1 MRELDPR
8 IHREPPFR
16 GASKASEPE
25 SRTVRA
31 GFRVCAQGAS
41 RNDEVKPMD
50 CRVKPNN
57 DDKKLPATGCC
68 DLTQP
73 EMGWRGSAPT
83 IRMQSQGFTATGE
96 SFMASLDSVSIA
108 ILLGAV
114 LVMAGILSSLL
125 ALRFGAPLLL
135 VFLFIGM
142 FAGDSGPGQIR
153 FDDVRTTYL
162 VGSVALALILFDGGL
177 RTRFQ
182 SIRTVLAPSMVLAT
196 AGVLL
201 TALITAPIARY
212 ALDLNWTEALLV
224 GAVVASTDAA
234 AVFLLV
240 HAQGLR
246 LRPRVGATLE
256 VESGTNDPFAVFL
269 TLMLVELISLGESSV
284 WHVALEF
291 TREAVLGAIVGVL
304 GGRLVVLA
312 LNRVAL
318 PQGLH
323 APFVT
328 TAALV
333 IFGAAQIAHASGF
346 LAVYLAGIIIG
357 NRPTRAHNSV
367 VAFLDAATWLAQI
380 VMFVLL
386 GLLVSPQRL
395 VGSLTPAVVVAL
407 VLMLVARPLAVLLC
421 LAPFRFSWREK
432 AFIAWVGLRGAVA
445 IFLASIPMLVGL
457 SKAYLYFDVAFVV
470 VIISLLLQ
478 GWTLAF
484 AARRLHVALPRS
496 DRGPRR
502 VELDLPGQLE
512 QQLVGYSVRPK
523 SLYLRRGLIPSWSK
537 PTLVIRDQKIL
548 SPAEAEPVAA
558 GDYIYLLAP
567 PEKAEALDRFFVD
580 MAPSAAPDPHL
591 LGDFTVSG
599 EITLGDLANIYD
611 VAIDAEQ
618 SQLTLADYF
627 DVHLDHAPKEGATL
641 PLDSIVLVA
650 RSLGGGRVNVVG
662 LRLPEDG
669 EDAAPETRG
678 ASIKRKLSRAWKS
691 VAGI

>member
-1 MRELDPR
+1 
-8 IHREPPFR
+8 
-16 GASKASEPE
+16 
-25 SRTVRA
+25 
-31 GFRVCAQGAS
+31 
-41 RNDEVKPMD
+41 
-50 CRVKPNN
+50 
-57 DDKKLPATGCC
+57 
-68 DLTQP
+68 
-73 EMGWRGSAPT
+73 
-83 IRMQSQGFTATGE
+83 
-96 SFMASLDSVSIA
+96 MASLDSVSIA

-135 VFLFIGM
+135 IFLVIGM
-142 FAGDSGPGQIR
+142 LAGDSGPGRVQ
-153 FDDVRTTYL
+153 FDDLRTTYL
-162 VGSVALALILFDGGL
+162 VGSVSLALILFDGGL

-182 SIRTVLAPSMVLAT
+182 SIRTVMAPSMMLAT
-196 AGVLL
+196 VGVLL
-201 TALITAPIARY
+201 TALITAPVAKY
-212 ALDLNWTEALLV
+212 ALDLNWTEALLA

-256 VESGTNDPFAVFL
+256 LESGTNDPFAVFL
-269 TLMLVELISLGESSV
+269 TLMLVELISTGHSSV
-284 WHVALEF
+284 WHVILEF
-291 TREAVLGAIVGVL
+291 AQEAVLGAIIGVV
-304 GGRLVVLA
+304 GGRLVVLG

-323 APFVT
+323 APFVC

-333 IFGAAQIAHASGF
+333 IFGAAQLGHASGF

-367 VAFLDAATWLAQI
+367 VTFLDAATWLAQI

-386 GLLVSPQRL
+386 GLLASPQRL
-395 VGSLTPAVVVAL
+395 PTSIAPAIGVAL
-407 VLMLVARPLAVLLC
+407 ALMLVARPLAVFIC
-421 LAPFRFSWREK
+421 LAPYRFNWREK
-432 AFIAWVGLRGAVA
+432 LFIAWVGLRGAVA

-478 GWTLAF
+478 GWTLAP

-496 DRGPRR
+496 DRVPRR
-502 VELDLPGQLE
+502 IELDLPGQLE

-523 SLYLRRGLIPSWSK
+523 SLFLRRGLIPSWSK

-548 SPAEAEPVAA
+548 SPAEAEPVEA
-558 GDYIYLLAP
+558 GDYVYLLAP

-580 MAPSAAPDPHL
+580 MQPSSAPDPHL
-591 LGDFTVSG
+591 LGDFVVSG
-599 EITLGDLANIYD
+599 EVTLGDIAGIYG
-611 VAIDAEQ
+611 VSVEPGQ
-618 SQLTLADYF
+618 SGLTLADYF

-650 RSLGGGRVNVVG
+650 RSIGGGRVNIVG
-662 LRLPEDG
+662 LRLPED
-669 EDAAPETRG
+669 EEPAPQLTRAAR
-678 ASIKRKLSRAWKS
+678 AKRALAEIWRS

>member
-1 MRELDPR
+1 
-8 IHREPPFR
+8 
-16 GASKASEPE
+16 
-25 SRTVRA
+25 
-31 GFRVCAQGAS
+31 
-41 RNDEVKPMD
+41 
-50 CRVKPNN
+50 
-57 DDKKLPATGCC
+57 
-68 DLTQP
+68 
-73 EMGWRGSAPT
+73 
-83 IRMQSQGFTATGE
+83 
-96 SFMASLDSVSIA
+96 MASLDSVSLA
-108 ILLGAV
+108 ILLGAI

-142 FAGDSGPGQIR
+142 LAGDSGPGGLK
-153 FDDVRTTYL
+153 FNDVQNTYL
-162 VGSVALALILFDGGL
+162 VGSAALALILFDGGL
-177 RTRFQ
+177 KTRFQ

-201 TALITAPIARY
+201 TALITAPVAKY
-212 ALDLNWTEALLV
+212 VLDLNWTEALLI

-256 VESGTNDPFAVFL
+256 AESGTNDPFAVFL
-269 TLMLVELISLGESSV
+269 TLMLVELISVGHSSTG
-284 WHVALEF
+284 HVILEF
-291 TREAVLGAIVGVL
+291 LRESMLGGIVGVI

-312 LNRVAL
+312 LNKVAL

-333 IFGAAQIAHASGF
+333 IFGVAQIAHASGF

-367 VAFLDAATWLAQI
+367 VTFLDAATWLAQI
-380 VMFVLL
+380 VMFVML

-395 VGSLTPAVVVAL
+395 MVSVVPAVVIAF
-407 VLMLVARPLAVLLC
+407 VLMLVARPLAVMIC
-421 LAPFRFSWREK
+421 LAPFRFKWREK
-432 AFIAWVGLRGAVA
+432 LFIAWTGLRGAVA

-478 GWTLAF
+478 GWTLAA
-484 AARRLHVALPRS
+484 AARRLHVALPRAE
-496 DRGPRR
+496 RGPRR

-512 QQLVGYSVRPK
+512 QQLVGYPVRPR
-523 SLYLRRGLIPSWSK
+523 SLFLKRGLIPSWSK
-537 PTLVIRDQKIL
+537 PTLVIREEKIL
-548 SPAEAEPVAA
+548 SPVEAEPVKA

-580 MAPSAAPDPHL
+580 MQPTAAPDPHL
-591 LGDFTVSG
+591 LGDFMVSG
-599 EITLGDLANIYD
+599 ETTLGNLAEIYG
-611 VAIDAEQ
+611 VAIDPRRSER
-618 SQLTLADYF
+618 TLSDYF
-627 DVHLDHAPKEGATL
+627 DVHLDHAPKEGATV
-641 PLDSIVLVA
+641 PLDTIVLVA
-650 RSLGGGRVNVVG
+650 RSISGGRVNVVG
-662 LRLPEDG
+662 LRLPEDDDEPAPQLTRLG
-669 EDAAPETRG
+669 ALKQKISDAW
-678 ASIKRKLSRAWKS
+678 SSL
-691 VAGI
+691 AGI

>member
-1 MRELDPR
+1 
-8 IHREPPFR
+8 
-16 GASKASEPE
+16 
-25 SRTVRA
+25 
-31 GFRVCAQGAS
+31 
-41 RNDEVKPMD
+41 
-50 CRVKPNN
+50 
-57 DDKKLPATGCC
+57 
-68 DLTQP
+68 
-73 EMGWRGSAPT
+73 
-83 IRMQSQGFTATGE
+83 
-96 SFMASLDSVSIA
+96 MASLDSVSIA

-135 VFLFIGM
+135 VFLLVGM
-142 FAGDSGPGQIR
+142 LAGDSGPGRLQ

-177 RTRFQ
+177 KTRFA
-182 SIRTVLAPSMVLAT
+182 SIRTVLVPSMVLAT

-201 TALITAPIARY
+201 TALITAPVARY
-212 ALDLNWTEALLV
+212 VLDLNWTESLLV

-240 HAQGLR
+240 HTQGLR

-256 VESGTNDPFAVFL
+256 AESGTNDPFAIFL
-269 TLMLVELISLGESSV
+269 TLMLVEFISIGQSSAS
-284 WHVALEF
+284 HIALEF
-291 TREAVLGAIVGVL
+291 IQEAVLGAIIGVI

-312 LNRVAL
+312 LNYVAL

-333 IFGAAQIAHASGF
+333 IFGGSQIVHASGF

-367 VAFLDAATWLAQI
+367 VTFLDAATWLAQI

-386 GLLVSPQRL
+386 GLLVSPHRL
-395 VGSLTPAVVVAL
+395 LSSAGGAVLVAFA
-407 VLMLVARPLAVLLC
+407 LMLVARPLAVLIC
-421 LAPFRFSWREK
+421 LAPFKFNWREK
-432 AFIAWVGLRGAVA
+432 VFIAWTGLRGAVA

-478 GWTLAF
+478 GWTLAP
-484 AARRLHVALPRS
+484 AARRLHVALPRA

-512 QQLVGYSVRPK
+512 QQLVGYPVRPK
-523 SLYLRRGLIPSWSK
+523 SLYFRRGLIPSWSK
-537 PTLVIRDQKIL
+537 PTLVIRDERIL
-548 SPAEAEPVAA
+548 TPVEADPVAP

-567 PEKAEALDRFFVD
+567 PERAEALDRFFVD
-580 MAPSAAPDPHL
+580 MAPSSAPDPHL
-591 LGDFTVSG
+591 LGDFMVSA
-599 EITLGDLANIYD
+599 EHTLGELAEIYGVKVD
-611 VAIDAEQ
+611 ENQAR
-618 SQLTLADYF
+618 LTLADYF
-627 DVHLDHAPKEGATL
+627 DINLDRAPKEGAEL
-641 PLDSIVLVA
+641 WLDSIVLVA
-650 RSLGGGRVNVVG
+650 RSISGGRVNVVG
-662 LRLPEDG
+662 LRLPED
-669 EDAAPETRG
+669 EEKVVPQTRMQTVR
-678 ASIKRKLSRAWKS
+678 RKLADIWAS

>member
-1 MRELDPR
+1 
-8 IHREPPFR
+8 
-16 GASKASEPE
+16 
-25 SRTVRA
+25 
-31 GFRVCAQGAS
+31 
-41 RNDEVKPMD
+41 
-50 CRVKPNN
+50 
-57 DDKKLPATGCC
+57 
-68 DLTQP
+68 
-73 EMGWRGSAPT
+73 
-83 IRMQSQGFTATGE
+83 
-96 SFMASLDSVSIA
+96 MASLDQVSIA
-108 ILLGAV
+108 ILLGAA

-135 VFLFIGM
+135 VFLFIGIL
-142 FAGDSGPGQIR
+142 AGDSGPGQLQ

-182 SIRTVLAPSMVLAT
+182 SIRAVLAPSMGLAT
-196 AGVLL
+196 IGVLL
-201 TALITAPIARY
+201 TAAITAPAAKY

-256 VESGTNDPFAVFL
+256 AESGSNDPFAVFL
-269 TLMLVELISLGESSV
+269 TLMLVEFISVGHSSIS
-284 WHVALEF
+284 HVLFDLAQ
-291 TREAVLGAIVGVL
+291 EAMLGAVIGVI
-304 GGRLVVLA
+304 GGRVMVIA

-323 APFVT
+323 APFVAT
-328 TAALV
+328 TALV
-333 IFGAAQIAHASGF
+333 IFGAAQLVHGSGF
-346 LAVYLAGIIIG
+346 LAVYLAGIIVG

-386 GLLVSPQRL
+386 GLLVSPHRL
-395 VGSLTPAVVVAL
+395 GSSIGPAVIVAL
-407 VLMLVARPLAVLLC
+407 VLMLVARPVTVFLC
-421 LAPFRFSWREK
+421 LAPFRFNWREK
-432 AFIAWVGLRGAVA
+432 LFIAWVGLRGAVA

-478 GWTLAF
+478 GWTLAP

-496 DRGPRR
+496 ERGPRR

-512 QQLVGYSVRPK
+512 QELVGYPVRSK
-523 SLYLRRGLIPSWSK
+523 SLFFRRGLVPSWSK
-537 PTLVIRDQKIL
+537 PTLVIRNEQIL
-548 SPAEAEPVAA
+548 TPAEAEPVAP

-567 PEKAEALDRFFVD
+567 PERAEALDRFFVD
-580 MAPSAAPDPHL
+580 MQPSSAPDPHL
-591 LGDFTVSG
+591 LGDFMVSG
-599 EITLGDLANIYD
+599 EHALSELADIYGVKVED
-611 VAIDAEQ
+611 DQAK
-618 SQLTLADYF
+618 LTLSDYF
-627 DVHLDHAPKEGATL
+627 DVHLDNAPKAGATL

-650 RSLGGGRVNVVG
+650 RSISGGRVSVVG

-669 EDAAPETRG
+669 EG
-678 ASIKRKLSRAWKS
+678 AVTPSRMQSFKRRLGELWTS

>member
-1 MRELDPR
+1 
-8 IHREPPFR
+8 
-16 GASKASEPE
+16 
-25 SRTVRA
+25 
-31 GFRVCAQGAS
+31 
-41 RNDEVKPMD
+41 
-50 CRVKPNN
+50 
-57 DDKKLPATGCC
+57 
-68 DLTQP
+68 
-73 EMGWRGSAPT
+73 
-83 IRMQSQGFTATGE
+83 
-96 SFMASLDSVSIA
+96 MASLDQVSIA

-135 VFLFIGM
+135 VFLFIGIL
-142 FAGDSGPGQIR
+142 AGDSGPGQLQ

-182 SIRTVLAPSMVLAT
+182 SIRAVLAPSMVLAT
-196 AGVLL
+196 VGVLL
-201 TALITAPIARY
+201 TAAITAPAAKY

-256 VESGTNDPFAVFL
+256 AESGSNDPFAVFL
-269 TLMLVELISLGESSV
+269 TLMLVEFISVGHSTIS
-284 WHVALEF
+284 HVLLELAQ
-291 TREAVLGAIVGVL
+291 EAILGAVIGVI
-304 GGRLVVLA
+304 GGRAMVIA

-323 APFVT
+323 APFVAT
-328 TAALV
+328 TALV
-333 IFGAAQIAHASGF
+333 IFGAAQLVHGSGF
-346 LAVYLAGIIIG
+346 FAVYLAGIIVG

-386 GLLVSPQRL
+386 GLLVSPHRL
-395 VGSLTPAVVVAL
+395 GDSVGPAVIVAL
-407 VLMLVARPLAVLLC
+407 VLMLVARPVAVFLC
-421 LAPFRFSWREK
+421 LAPFRFNWREK
-432 AFIAWVGLRGAVA
+432 VFIAWTGLRGAVA

-478 GWTLAF
+478 GWTLAP

-496 DRGPRR
+496 ERGPRR

-512 QQLVGYSVRPK
+512 QELVGYPVRSK
-523 SLYLRRGLIPSWSK
+523 SLYFRRGLIPSWSK
-537 PTLVIRDQKIL
+537 PTLVIRNEQIL
-548 SPAEAEPVAA
+548 TPAEAEPVAP

-567 PEKAEALDRFFVD
+567 PERAGALDRFFVD
-580 MAPSAAPDPHL
+580 MQPSSAPDPHL
-591 LGDFTVSG
+591 LGDFMVSG
-599 EITLGDLANIYD
+599 EHTLSELAEIYGVKVEED
-611 VAIDAEQ
+611 QAK
-618 SQLTLADYF
+618 LTLSDYF
-627 DVHLDHAPKEGATL
+627 DVHLDNAPKAGATL

-650 RSLGGGRVNVVG
+650 RSISGERVNVVG
-662 LRLPEDG
+662 LRLPEDEKKAATLTRMQSLKRRLG
-669 EDAAPETRG
+669 ELWT
-678 ASIKRKLSRAWKS
+678 S

>member
-1 MRELDPR
+1 
-8 IHREPPFR
+8 
-16 GASKASEPE
+16 
-25 SRTVRA
+25 
-31 GFRVCAQGAS
+31 
-41 RNDEVKPMD
+41 
-50 CRVKPNN
+50 
-57 DDKKLPATGCC
+57 
-68 DLTQP
+68 
-73 EMGWRGSAPT
+73 
-83 IRMQSQGFTATGE
+83 
-96 SFMASLDSVSIA
+96 MASLDSVSIA

-114 LVMAGILSSLL
+114 LVLAGILSSLL

-135 VFLFIGM
+135 VFLAIGM
-142 FAGDSGPGQIR
+142 LAGDSGPGQLQ
-153 FDDVRTTYL
+153 FSDVGTTYL

-177 RTRFQ
+177 KTRFQ
-182 SIRTVLAPSMVLAT
+182 SIRAVLAPSLVLAT
-196 AGVLL
+196 IGVLL
-201 TALITAPIARY
+201 TAVITAPFAKY
-212 ALDLNWTEALLV
+212 ALDLNWAEALLV

-240 HAQGLR
+240 HTQGLR

-256 VESGTNDPFAVFL
+256 AESGTNDPFAIFL
-269 TLMLVELISLGESSV
+269 TLMLVEFISLGSSSAT
-284 WHVALEF
+284 HVVLEF
-291 TREAVLGAIVGVL
+291 LREAVLGSIIGVI

-333 IFGAAQIAHASGF
+333 VFGGSQIVHASGF

-367 VAFLDAATWLAQI
+367 VTFLDAATWLAQI

-386 GLLVSPQRL
+386 GLLVSPHRL
-395 VGSLTPAVVVAL
+395 AGSALPAIAVAM
-407 VLMLVARPLAVLLC
+407 VLMLVARPLAVFLC
-421 LAPFRFSWREK
+421 LAPFRFNWREK
-432 AFIAWVGLRGAVA
+432 MFIAWTGLRGAVA

-478 GWTLAF
+478 GWTLAP

-496 DRGPRR
+496 ERGPRR

-512 QQLVGYSVRPK
+512 QQLVGYAVRPK
-523 SLYLRRGLIPSWSK
+523 SLYFRRGLIPSWSK
-537 PTLVIRDQKIL
+537 PTLIIRDEEIL
-548 SPAEAEPVAA
+548 TPAEADPIAP

-580 MAPSAAPDPHL
+580 MQPSATPDPHL
-591 LGDFTVSG
+591 LGDFMVSG
-599 EITLGDLANIYD
+599 EHTLGE
-611 VAIDAEQ
+611 VAEVYGVKVGEDEAK
-618 SQLTLADYF
+618 LTLSDYF
-627 DVHLDHAPKEGATL
+627 DVHLDRAPKEGAEL
-641 PLDSIVLVA
+641 ALDAIVLVA
-650 RSLGGGRVNVVG
+650 RSISGGRVNVVG
-662 LRLPEDG
+662 LRLPE
-669 EDAAPETRG
+669 EDEAPEPMTRTE
-678 ASIKRKLSRAWKS
+678 SFRRKLSELWTS

>member
-1 MRELDPR
+1 
-8 IHREPPFR
+8 
-16 GASKASEPE
+16 
-25 SRTVRA
+25 
-31 GFRVCAQGAS
+31 
-41 RNDEVKPMD
+41 
-50 CRVKPNN
+50 
-57 DDKKLPATGCC
+57 
-68 DLTQP
+68 
-73 EMGWRGSAPT
+73 
-83 IRMQSQGFTATGE
+83 
-96 SFMASLDSVSIA
+96 MASLDQVSIA
-108 ILLGAV
+108 ILLGAA

-135 VFLFIGM
+135 VFLFIGIL
-142 FAGDSGPGQIR
+142 AGDSGPGQLQ

-182 SIRTVLAPSMVLAT
+182 SIRAVLAPSMGLAT
-196 AGVLL
+196 IGVLL
-201 TALITAPIARY
+201 TAAITAPAAKY

-256 VESGTNDPFAVFL
+256 AESGSNDPFAVFL
-269 TLMLVELISLGESSV
+269 TLMLVEFISVGHSSIS
-284 WHVALEF
+284 HVLFDLAQ
-291 TREAVLGAIVGVL
+291 EAMLGAVIGVI
-304 GGRLVVLA
+304 GGRVMVIA

-328 TAALV
+328 TTALV
-333 IFGAAQIAHASGF
+333 IFGAAQLVHGSGF
-346 LAVYLAGIIIG
+346 LAVYLAGIIVG

-386 GLLVSPQRL
+386 GLLVSPHRL
-395 VGSLTPAVVVAL
+395 GSSIGPAVIVAL
-407 VLMLVARPLAVLLC
+407 VLMLVARPVAVFLC
-421 LAPFRFSWREK
+421 LAPFRFNWREK
-432 AFIAWVGLRGAVA
+432 LFIAWVGLRGAVA

-478 GWTLAF
+478 GWTLAP

-496 DRGPRR
+496 ERGPRR

-512 QQLVGYSVRPK
+512 QELVGYPVRPK
-523 SLYLRRGLIPSWSK
+523 SLFFRRGLVPSWSK
-537 PTLVIRDQKIL
+537 PTLVIRNEQIL
-548 SPAEAEPVAA
+548 TPAEAEPVAP

-567 PEKAEALDRFFVD
+567 PERAEALDRFFVD
-580 MAPSAAPDPHL
+580 MQPSSAPDPHL
-591 LGDFTVSG
+591 LGDFMVSG
-599 EITLGDLANIYD
+599 EHALSELADIYGVKVED
-611 VAIDAEQ
+611 DQAK
-618 SQLTLADYF
+618 LTLSDYF
-627 DVHLDHAPKEGATL
+627 DVHLDNAPKAGATL

-650 RSLGGGRVNVVG
+650 RSISGGRVGVVG

-669 EDAAPETRG
+669 EEAVTLTRMQ
-678 ASIKRKLSRAWKS
+678 SFKRRLGELWTS

>member
-1 MRELDPR
+1 
-8 IHREPPFR
+8 
-16 GASKASEPE
+16 
-25 SRTVRA
+25 
-31 GFRVCAQGAS
+31 
-41 RNDEVKPMD
+41 
-50 CRVKPNN
+50 
-57 DDKKLPATGCC
+57 
-68 DLTQP
+68 
-73 EMGWRGSAPT
+73 
-83 IRMQSQGFTATGE
+83 
-96 SFMASLDSVSIA
+96 MASLDQVSIV
-108 ILLGAV
+108 ILLGAA

-135 VFLFIGM
+135 VFLVIGM
-142 FAGDSGPGQIR
+142 LAGDSGPGQIG
-153 FDDVRTTYL
+153 FDDVRSTYL

-182 SIRTVLAPSMVLAT
+182 SIRAVLAPSMALAT
-196 AGVLL
+196 IGVLL
-201 TALITAPIARY
+201 TAMITAPVARWV
-212 ALDLNWTEALLV
+212 LDLSWTEALLV

-240 HAQGLR
+240 HTQGLR

-256 VESGTNDPFAVFL
+256 AESGTNDPFAVFL
-269 TLMLVELISLGESSV
+269 TLMLVELISVGESSA

-291 TREAVLGAIVGVL
+291 TREAVFGAIVGMI
-304 GGRLVVLA
+304 GGRIVVLA

-346 LAVYLAGIIIG
+346 LAVYLAGIMIG

-367 VAFLDAATWLAQI
+367 VTFLDAATWLAQI

-395 VGSLTPAVVVAL
+395 VVSVVPAVIVAL
-407 VLMLVARPLAVLLC
+407 VLMLVARPVAVFLC
-421 LAPFRFSWREK
+421 LAPFRFNWREK
-432 AFIAWVGLRGAVA
+432 SFIAWTGLRGAVA

-457 SKAYLYFDVAFVV
+457 SKASLYFDVAFVV

-478 GWTLAF
+478 GWTLAA
-484 AARRLHVALPRS
+484 AARRLHVALPRA

-523 SLYLRRGLIPSWSK
+523 SLYSRRGLIPSWSK
-537 PTLVIRDQKIL
+537 PTLVIRDQRIL
-548 SPAEAEPVAA
+548 SPAEADPVVP

-580 MAPSAAPDPHL
+580 MPPGSAPDPHL
-591 LGDFTVSG
+591 LGDFVVSG
-599 EITLGDLANIYD
+599 ERTLGELALIYGVPVD
-611 VAIDAEQ
+611 EEDAK
-618 SQLTLADYF
+618 LTLADYF
-627 DVHLDHAPKEGATL
+627 DVHLDHAPNEGATL
-641 PLDSIVLVA
+641 DLDSIVLVA
-650 RSLGGGRVNVVG
+650 RSISGGRVNVIG
-662 LRLPEDG
+662 LRLPEDEEG
-669 EDAAPETRG
+669 AAPLTRLG
-678 ASIKRKLSRAWKS
+678 AWRRKLSEFWSS